1 MKHATTLAITAMLA
15 NLLAC
20 ELAHAELVP
29 VTWDPS
35 GHFAHQTKVPPGKFV
50 EVCEKLPQGS
60 KVRWSY
66 KSAAPMDFNIHYHEG
81 KDVKFPAKQ
90 NASAAAE
97 GVLDAATEQDF
108 CWMWTNR
115 SKAAAALQLTLR
127 RE

>member
-1 MKHATTLAITAMLA
+1 
-15 NLLAC
+15 
-20 ELAHAELVP
+20 LVP

-35 GHFAHQTKVPPGKFV
+35 GHFTHHTKVPPGKFI
-50 EVCEKLPQGS
+50 EACEKLPQGS

-66 KSAAPMDFNIHYHEG
+66 KSSTPMDFNIHYHEG

-97 GVLDAATEQDF
+97 GALDAATEQDF
-108 CWMWTNR
+108 CWMWANR
-115 SKAAAALQLTLR
+115 SQASATLRLTLK